1 VLLHPLFI
9 HFSKMKAK
17 NLETI
22 LTIVTGF
29 VILFYFFRID
39 YLLWTA
45 IVLGLI
51 GMFSEWLSEKITWFW
66 FKLAEI
72 LGFFSSKILLTAVFF
87 ILLMPVALL
96 SRLFNKD
103 KLQLKKGGNSYY
115 VERNQSFEPKDLENS
130 W

>member
-1 VLLHPLFI
+1 
-9 HFSKMKAK
+9 MKAK